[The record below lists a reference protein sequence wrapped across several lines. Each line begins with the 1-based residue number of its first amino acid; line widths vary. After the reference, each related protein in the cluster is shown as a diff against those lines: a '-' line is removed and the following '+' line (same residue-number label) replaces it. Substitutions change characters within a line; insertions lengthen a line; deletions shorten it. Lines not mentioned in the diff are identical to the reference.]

1 MAHNKNLLR
10 AVVGAALLG
19 AALAAQAQTDYS
31 AYGVLDFSY
40 GRFEPSGQFR
50 QYRYNSNSMTATF
63 VGVNLKHGFD
73 DGWTPGI
80 TLESFWRF
88 QDFKG
93 GRRDDDP
100 IFSRNAFVSL
110 GSNYGTLRVGRLQT
124 FLFDATTRFN
134 ALGNSVG
141 FSPAVRHLFA
151 SGNLEGVQGDFY
163 WNRAVSYQTPRFEE
177 GALEGVSASL
187 MYGQGDA
194 SNRGDLAGG
203 TVVVSR
209 GLLALSL
216 SAQKVHINNG
226 IDDPTD
232 ETTWQLGATYNFGL
246 ARLFGQ
252 YTQTADRGLDVD
264 SRIASAGAAT
274 PLGPGNLQFQ
284 FAYTTAKGPAV
295 DRKHT
300 TVSAAYLYPY
310 DSVTDIY
317 AVGMDDRVRG
327 QTRGTSMAAGVRWR
341 F

>member
-10 AVVGAALLG
+10 AGVGAVLLA
-19 AALAAQAQTDYS
+19 AALAAHAQADYS

-40 GRFEPSGQFR
+40 GRFEPSGALPANRF
-50 QYRYNSNSMTATF
+50 NSNSMTASF
-63 VGVNLKHGFD
+63 VGVNAKYGLE

-80 TLESFWRF
+80 TLESFIRF

-100 IFSRNAFVSL
+100 ALSRNAFVSL
-110 GSNYGTLRVGRLQT
+110 GSNYGTLRIGRLQT

-134 ALGNSVG
+134 ALGNSVA
-141 FSPAVRHLFA
+141 FSPALRHLFA

-163 WNRAVSYQTPRFEE
+163 WDRAVSYQTPRFE
-177 GALEGVSASL
+177 GALEGVSTNL
-187 MYGQGDA
+187 MYSQGDTDQ
-194 SNRGDLAGG
+194 RGDLAGASI
-203 TVVVSR
+203 VVSR

-216 SAQKVHINNG
+216 AAQKVHINNG

-252 YTQTADRGLDVD
+252 YTQTSDRGLDVD
-264 SRIASAGAAT
+264 SKIASAGVTT
-274 PLGPGNLQFQ
+274 PLGPGNLQLQ

-300 TVSAAYLYPY
+300 SLSAAYLFPY

-317 AVGMDDRVRG
+317 VVGMDDRVRG
-327 QTRGTSMAAGVRWR
+327 QTRGTSVAAGVRWR